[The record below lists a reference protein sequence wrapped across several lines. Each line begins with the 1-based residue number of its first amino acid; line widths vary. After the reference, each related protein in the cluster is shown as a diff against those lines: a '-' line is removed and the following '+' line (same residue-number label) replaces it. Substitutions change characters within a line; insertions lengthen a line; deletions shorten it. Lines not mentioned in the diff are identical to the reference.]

1 MYAATL
7 SSAFAAAS
15 MLAKRRS
22 LRIFFLM
29 YRRVRSDPVSGAYA
43 MLIMPEPLRSSATS
57 PSMASD
63 RVPLASCHVMS
74 SLRAMIS
81 RQKATISF

>member
-1 MYAATL
+1 
-7 SSAFAAAS
+7 

-43 MLIMPEPLRSSATS
+43 MLIIPERLSSSATS
-57 PSMASD
+57 ESIASE
-63 RVPLASCHVMS
+63 RVPLASCHVTS
-74 SLRAMIS
+74 SRRAMIS
-81 RQKATISF
+81 RQKATIHSFWITAVKS